1 MKNFVTINDLNN
13 VNLAIKETLDLKN
26 DYLKNKKSYKK
37 SNKTI
42 GMIFFNPSLRT
53 RLSTQKAAQNIGVKT
68 MIMNFSNEAWALEF
82 ENGTKMSGLRSEH
95 IKEAAAVIS
104 EYCDIIAIRA
114 FASLN
119 NKEKDE
125 SEVVIK
131 SFIKYSK
138 VPIINMES
146 ATAHP
151 LQALADAVTIIEN
164 KNKKRPKVLLTWA
177 PHPKALPHAVPN
189 SFVKTMKHM
198 DVELSIVQP
207 KEFEL
212 NPIISKGIN
221 LYYNQME
228 AFKDVDFVYAKN
240 WSSYNNYGSISKG
253 KDDWIINKEKM
264 ALTNN
269 AKFMHCLPIRRN
281 IVASDEVLDNKNSLV
296 IKQAENR
303 IYSAQY
309 IMEKLLKNE

>member
-1 MKNFVTINDLNN
+1 MKQFITVNDLED

-26 DYLKNKKSYKK
+26 DYLKNKKPYK
-37 SNKTI
+37 STNKTL

-53 RLSTQKAAQNIGVKT
+53 RLSTQKAAHNIGLKT

-104 EYCDIIAIRA
+104 EYCDMLAIRA

-138 VPIINMES
+138 IPIINMES

-151 LQALADAVTIIEN
+151 LQALADAITIIEN
-164 KNKKRPKVLLTWA
+164 KKKEKPKVLLTWA
-177 PHPKALPHAVPN
+177 PHPKALPQAVPN
-189 SFVKTMKHM
+189 SFVKIMKHM
-198 DVELSIVQP
+198 DVELSIAQP

-212 NPIISKGIN
+212 NPIISEGIK
-221 LYYNQME
+221 LHYNQSE
-228 AFKDVDFVYAKN
+228 AFKDIDFVYAKN
-240 WSSYNNYGSISKG
+240 WSSYKNYGNISKVN
-253 KDDWIINKEKM
+253 DNWIVNKEKM
-264 ALTNN
+264 NLTNN

-309 IMEKLLKNE
+309 VIEKLLKK

>member
-1 MKNFVTINDLNN
+1 MKQFITVNDLED

-26 DYLKNKKSYKK
+26 DYLKNKKPYK
-37 SNKTI
+37 STNKTL

-53 RLSTQKAAQNIGVKT
+53 RLSTQKAAHNIGLKT

-104 EYCDIIAIRA
+104 EYCDMLAIRA

-138 VPIINMES
+138 IPIINMES

-151 LQALADAVTIIEN
+151 LQALADAITIIEN
-164 KNKKRPKVLLTWA
+164 KKKEKPKVLLTWA
-177 PHPKALPHAVPN
+177 PHPKALPQAVPN
-189 SFVKTMKHM
+189 SFVKIMKHM
-198 DVELSIVQP
+198 NVELSIAQP

-212 NPIISKGIN
+212 NPLISEGIK
-221 LYYNQME
+221 LHYNQSE
-228 AFKDVDFVYAKN
+228 AFKDIDFVYAKN
-240 WSSYNNYGSISKG
+240 WSSYKNYGNISKVN
-253 KDDWIINKEKM
+253 DNWIVNKEKM
-264 ALTNN
+264 NLTNN

-309 IMEKLLKNE
+309 VIEKLLKK

>member
-1 MKNFVTINDLNN
+1 MKQFITVNDLED

-26 DYLKNKKSYKK
+26 DYLKNKKPYK
-37 SNKTI
+37 STNKTL

-53 RLSTQKAAQNIGVKT
+53 RLSTQKAAHNIGLKT

-104 EYCDIIAIRA
+104 EYCDMLAIRA

-138 VPIINMES
+138 IPIINMES

-151 LQALADAVTIIEN
+151 LQALADAITIIEN
-164 KNKKRPKVLLTWA
+164 KKREKPKVLLTWA
-177 PHPKALPHAVPN
+177 PHPKALPQAVPN
-189 SFVKTMKHM
+189 SFVKIMKHM
-198 DVELSIVQP
+198 DVELSIAQP

-212 NPIISKGIN
+212 NPIISEGIK
-221 LYYNQME
+221 LHYNQSE
-228 AFKDVDFVYAKN
+228 AFKDIDFVYAKN
-240 WSSYNNYGSISKG
+240 WSSYKNYGNISKVN
-253 KDDWIINKEKM
+253 DNWIVNKEKM
-264 ALTNN
+264 NLTNN

-309 IMEKLLKNE
+309 VIEKLLKK

>member
-1 MKNFVTINDLNN
+1 MKQFITVNDLED

-26 DYLKNKKSYKK
+26 DYLKNKKPYK
-37 SNKTI
+37 STNKTL

-53 RLSTQKAAQNIGVKT
+53 RLSTQKAAHNIGLKT

-104 EYCDIIAIRA
+104 EYCDMLAIRA

-138 VPIINMES
+138 IPIINMES

-151 LQALADAVTIIEN
+151 LQALADAITIIEN
-164 KNKKRPKVLLTWA
+164 KKREKPKVLLTWA
-177 PHPKALPHAVPN
+177 PHPKALPQAVPN
-189 SFVKTMKHM
+189 SFVKIMKHM
-198 DVELSIVQP
+198 DVELSITQP

-212 NPIISKGIN
+212 NPIISEGIK
-221 LYYNQME
+221 LHYNQSE
-228 AFKDVDFVYAKN
+228 AFKDIDFVYAKN
-240 WSSYNNYGSISKG
+240 WSSYKNYGNISKVN
-253 KDDWIINKEKM
+253 DNWIVNKEKM
-264 ALTNN
+264 NLTNN

-309 IMEKLLKNE
+309 VIEKLLKK

>member
-1 MKNFVTINDLNN
+1 MKQFITVNDLED

-26 DYLKNKKSYKK
+26 DYLKNKKPYK
-37 SNKTI
+37 STNKTL

-53 RLSTQKAAQNIGVKT
+53 RLSTQKAAHNIGLKT

-104 EYCDIIAIRA
+104 EYCDMLAIRA

-138 VPIINMES
+138 IPIINMES

-151 LQALADAVTIIEN
+151 LQALADAITIIEN
-164 KNKKRPKVLLTWA
+164 KKREKPKVLLTWA
-177 PHPKALPHAVPN
+177 PHPKALPQAVPN
-189 SFVKTMKHM
+189 SFVKIMKHM
-198 DVELSIVQP
+198 NVELSIAQP

-212 NPIISKGIN
+212 NPIISEGIK
-221 LYYNQME
+221 LHYNQSE
-228 AFKDVDFVYAKN
+228 AFKDIDFVYAKN
-240 WSSYNNYGSISKG
+240 WSSYKNYGNISKVN
-253 KDDWIINKEKM
+253 DNWIVNKEKM
-264 ALTNN
+264 NLTNN

-309 IMEKLLKNE
+309 VIEKLLKK

>member
-1 MKNFVTINDLNN
+1 MKQFITVNDLED

-26 DYLKNKKSYKK
+26 DYLKNKKPYK
-37 SNKTI
+37 STNKTL

-53 RLSTQKAAQNIGVKT
+53 RLSTQKAAHNIGLKT

-104 EYCDIIAIRA
+104 EYCDMLAIRA

-138 VPIINMES
+138 IPIINMES

-151 LQALADAVTIIEN
+151 LQALADAITIIEN
-164 KNKKRPKVLLTWA
+164 KKKEKPKVLLTWA
-177 PHPKALPHAVPN
+177 PHPKALPQAVPN
-189 SFVKTMKHM
+189 SFVKIMKHM
-198 DVELSIVQP
+198 NVELSIAQP

-212 NPIISKGIN
+212 NPIISEGIK
-221 LYYNQME
+221 LHYNQSE
-228 AFKDVDFVYAKN
+228 AFKDIDFVYAKN
-240 WSSYNNYGSISKG
+240 WSSYKNYGNISKVN
-253 KDDWIINKEKM
+253 DNWIVNKEKM
-264 ALTNN
+264 NLTNN

-309 IMEKLLKNE
+309 VIEKLLKK

>member
-1 MKNFVTINDLNN
+1 MKQFITVNDLED

-26 DYLKNKKSYKK
+26 DYLKNKKPYK
-37 SNKTI
+37 STNKTL

-53 RLSTQKAAQNIGVKT
+53 RLSTQKAAHNIGLKT

-104 EYCDIIAIRA
+104 EYCDMLAIRA

-138 VPIINMES
+138 IPIINMES

-151 LQALADAVTIIEN
+151 LQALADAITIIEN
-164 KNKKRPKVLLTWA
+164 KKKEKPKVLLTWA
-177 PHPKALPHAVPN
+177 PHPKALPQAVPN
-189 SFVKTMKHM
+189 SFVKIMKHM
-198 DVELSIVQP
+198 DVELSITQP

-212 NPIISKGIN
+212 NPIISEGIK
-221 LYYNQME
+221 LHYNQSE
-228 AFKDVDFVYAKN
+228 AFKDIDFVYAKN
-240 WSSYNNYGSISKG
+240 WSSYKNYGNISKVN
-253 KDDWIINKEKM
+253 DNWIVNKEKM
-264 ALTNN
+264 NLTNN

-309 IMEKLLKNE
+309 VIEKLLKK

>member
-1 MKNFVTINDLNN
+1 MKQFITVNDLED

-26 DYLKNKKSYKK
+26 NYLKNKKPYK
-37 SNKTI
+37 STNKTL

-53 RLSTQKAAQNIGVKT
+53 RLSTQKAAHNIGLKT

-104 EYCDIIAIRA
+104 EYCDMLAIRA

-138 VPIINMES
+138 IPIINMES

-151 LQALADAVTIIEN
+151 LQALADAITIIEN
-164 KNKKRPKVLLTWA
+164 KKKEKPKVLLTWA
-177 PHPKALPHAVPN
+177 PHPKALPQAVPN
-189 SFVKTMKHM
+189 SFVKIMKHM
-198 DVELSIVQP
+198 DVELSIAQP

-212 NPIISKGIN
+212 NPIISEGIK
-221 LYYNQME
+221 LHYNQSE
-228 AFKDVDFVYAKN
+228 AFKDIDFVYAKN
-240 WSSYNNYGSISKG
+240 WSSYKNYGDISKVN
-253 KDDWIINKEKM
+253 DNWIVNKEKM
-264 ALTNN
+264 NLTNN

-309 IMEKLLKNE
+309 VIEKLLKK

>member
-1 MKNFVTINDLNN
+1 MKQFITVNDLED

-26 DYLKNKKSYKK
+26 DYLKNKKPYK
-37 SNKTI
+37 STNKTL

-53 RLSTQKAAQNIGVKT
+53 RLSTQKAAHNIGLKT

-104 EYCDIIAIRA
+104 EYCDMLAIRA

-138 VPIINMES
+138 IPIINMES

-164 KNKKRPKVLLTWA
+164 KKREKPKVLLTWA
-177 PHPKALPHAVPN
+177 PHPKALPQAVPN
-189 SFVKTMKHM
+189 SFVKIMKHM
-198 DVELSIVQP
+198 NVELSIAQP

-212 NPIISKGIN
+212 NPIISEGIK
-221 LYYNQME
+221 LHYNQSE
-228 AFKDVDFVYAKN
+228 AFKDIDFVYAKN
-240 WSSYNNYGSISKG
+240 WSSYKNYGNISKVN
-253 KDDWIINKEKM
+253 DNWIVNKEKM
-264 ALTNN
+264 NLTNN

-309 IMEKLLKNE
+309 VIEKLLKK

>member
-1 MKNFVTINDLNN
+1 MKQFITVNDLED

-26 DYLKNKKSYKK
+26 DYLKNKEPYKST
-37 SNKTI
+37 NKTL

-53 RLSTQKAAQNIGVKT
+53 RLSTQKAAHNIGLKT

-104 EYCDIIAIRA
+104 EYCDMLAIRA

-138 VPIINMES
+138 IPIINMES

-164 KNKKRPKVLLTWA
+164 KKREKPKVLLTWA
-177 PHPKALPHAVPN
+177 PHPKALPQAVPN
-189 SFVKTMKHM
+189 SFVKIMKHM
-198 DVELSIVQP
+198 DVELSIAQP

-212 NPIISKGIN
+212 NPIISEGIK
-221 LYYNQME
+221 LHYNQSE
-228 AFKDVDFVYAKN
+228 AFKDIDFVYAKN
-240 WSSYNNYGSISKG
+240 WSSYKNYGNISKVN
-253 KDDWIINKEKM
+253 DNWIVNKEKM
-264 ALTNN
+264 NLTNN

-309 IMEKLLKNE
+309 VIEKLLKK

>member
-1 MKNFVTINDLNN
+1 MKQFITVNDLED

-26 DYLKNKKSYKK
+26 NYLKNKKPYK
-37 SNKTI
+37 STNKTL

-53 RLSTQKAAQNIGVKT
+53 RLSTQKAAHNIGLKT

-104 EYCDIIAIRA
+104 EYCDMLAIRA

-138 VPIINMES
+138 IPIINMES

-164 KNKKRPKVLLTWA
+164 KKREKPKVLLTWA
-177 PHPKALPHAVPN
+177 PHPKALPQAVPN
-189 SFVKTMKHM
+189 SFVKIMKHM
-198 DVELSIVQP
+198 DVELSIAQP

-212 NPIISKGIN
+212 NPIISEGIK
-221 LYYNQME
+221 LHYNQSE
-228 AFKDVDFVYAKN
+228 AFKDIDFVYAKN
-240 WSSYNNYGSISKG
+240 WSSYKNYGNISKVN
-253 KDDWIINKEKM
+253 DNWIVNKEKM
-264 ALTNN
+264 NLTNN

-309 IMEKLLKNE
+309 VIEKLLKK

>member
-1 MKNFVTINDLNN
+1 MKQFITVNDLED

-26 DYLKNKKSYKK
+26 DYLKNKEPYKST
-37 SNKTI
+37 NKTL

-53 RLSTQKAAQNIGVKT
+53 RLSTQKAAHNIGLKT

-82 ENGTKMSGLRSEH
+82 ENGTKMGGLRSEH

-104 EYCDIIAIRA
+104 EYCDMLAIRA

-138 VPIINMES
+138 IPIINMES

-151 LQALADAVTIIEN
+151 LQALADAITIIEN
-164 KNKKRPKVLLTWA
+164 KKREKPKVLLTWA
-177 PHPKALPHAVPN
+177 PHPKALPQAVPN
-189 SFVKTMKHM
+189 SFVKIMKHM
-198 DVELSIVQP
+198 DVELSIAQP

-212 NPIISKGIN
+212 NPIISEGIK
-221 LYYNQME
+221 LHYNQSE
-228 AFKDVDFVYAKN
+228 AFKDIDFVYAKN
-240 WSSYNNYGSISKG
+240 WSSYKNYGNISKVN
-253 KDDWIINKEKM
+253 DNWIVNKEKM
-264 ALTNN
+264 NLTNN

-309 IMEKLLKNE
+309 VIEKLLKK

>member
-1 MKNFVTINDLNN
+1 MKQFITVNDLED

-26 DYLKNKKSYKK
+26 DYLKNKKPYK
-37 SNKTI
+37 STNKTL

-53 RLSTQKAAQNIGVKT
+53 RLSTQKAAHNIGLKT

-82 ENGTKMSGLRSEH
+82 ENGTKMGGLRSEH

-104 EYCDIIAIRA
+104 EYCDMLAIRA

-138 VPIINMES
+138 IPIINMES

-151 LQALADAVTIIEN
+151 LQALADAITIIEN
-164 KNKKRPKVLLTWA
+164 KKREKPKVLLTWA
-177 PHPKALPHAVPN
+177 PHPKALPQAVPN
-189 SFVKTMKHM
+189 SFVKIMKHM
-198 DVELSIVQP
+198 DVELSIAQP

-212 NPIISKGIN
+212 NPIISEGIK
-221 LYYNQME
+221 LHYNQSE
-228 AFKDVDFVYAKN
+228 AFKDIDFVYAKN
-240 WSSYNNYGSISKG
+240 WSSYKNYGNISKVN
-253 KDDWIINKEKM
+253 DNWIVNKEKM
-264 ALTNN
+264 NLTNN

-309 IMEKLLKNE
+309 VIEKLLKK

>member
-1 MKNFVTINDLNN
+1 MKQFITVNDLED

-26 DYLKNKKSYKK
+26 DYLKNKKPYK
-37 SNKTI
+37 STNKTL

-53 RLSTQKAAQNIGVKT
+53 RLSTQKAAHNIGLKT

-104 EYCDIIAIRA
+104 EYCDMLAIRA

-138 VPIINMES
+138 IPIINMES

-151 LQALADAVTIIEN
+151 LQALADAITIIEN
-164 KNKKRPKVLLTWA
+164 KKKEKPKVLLTWA
-177 PHPKALPHAVPN
+177 PHPKALPQAVPN
-189 SFVKTMKHM
+189 SFVKIMKHM
-198 DVELSIVQP
+198 DVELSIAQP

-212 NPIISKGIN
+212 NPLISEGIK
-221 LYYNQME
+221 LHYNQSE
-228 AFKDVDFVYAKN
+228 AFKDIDFVYAKN
-240 WSSYNNYGSISKG
+240 WSSYKNYGNISKVN
-253 KDDWIINKEKM
+253 DNWIVNKEKM
-264 ALTNN
+264 NLTNN

-309 IMEKLLKNE
+309 VIEKLLKK

>member
-1 MKNFVTINDLNN
+1 MKQFITVNDLED

-26 DYLKNKKSYKK
+26 DYLKNKEPYKST
-37 SNKTI
+37 NKTL

-53 RLSTQKAAQNIGVKT
+53 RLSTQKAAHNIGLKT

-104 EYCDIIAIRA
+104 EYCDMLAIRA

-138 VPIINMES
+138 IPIINMES

-151 LQALADAVTIIEN
+151 LQALADAITIIEN
-164 KNKKRPKVLLTWA
+164 KKREKPKVLLTWA
-177 PHPKALPHAVPN
+177 PHPKALPQAVPN
-189 SFVKTMKHM
+189 SFVKIMKHM
-198 DVELSIVQP
+198 DVELSIAQP

-212 NPIISKGIN
+212 NPIISEGIK
-221 LYYNQME
+221 LHYNQSE
-228 AFKDVDFVYAKN
+228 AFKDIDFVYAKN
-240 WSSYNNYGSISKG
+240 WSSYKNYGNISKVN
-253 KDDWIINKEKM
+253 DNWIVNKEKM
-264 ALTNN
+264 NLTNN

-309 IMEKLLKNE
+309 VIEKLLKK

>member
-1 MKNFVTINDLNN
+1 MKQFITVNDLED

-26 DYLKNKKSYKK
+26 NYLKNKKPFK
-37 SNKTI
+37 STNKTL

-53 RLSTQKAAQNIGVKT
+53 RLSTQKAAHNIGLKT

-104 EYCDIIAIRA
+104 EYCDMLAIRA

-138 VPIINMES
+138 IPIINMES

-151 LQALADAVTIIEN
+151 LQALADAITIIEN
-164 KNKKRPKVLLTWA
+164 KKKEKPKVLLTWA
-177 PHPKALPHAVPN
+177 PHPKALPQAVPN
-189 SFVKTMKHM
+189 SFVKIMKHM
-198 DVELSIVQP
+198 NVELSIAQP

-212 NPIISKGIN
+212 NPIISEGIK
-221 LYYNQME
+221 LHYNQSE
-228 AFKDVDFVYAKN
+228 AFKDIDFVYAKN
-240 WSSYNNYGSISKG
+240 WSSYKNYGNISKVN
-253 KDDWIINKEKM
+253 DNWIVNKEKM
-264 ALTNN
+264 NLTNN

-309 IMEKLLKNE
+309 VIEKLLKK